1 MEPITLHPFDPT
13 IAVRFVAALTG
24 DISSDADMAAAIPE
38 SLSRDLE
45 RARQG
50 DEVASNRISLAF
62 ANIVAGQH
70 PTFFHDGFGLTTW
83 EARVD
88 RGIGML
94 MRPPSR
100 LFIDAG
106 LERRQVEA
114 MPIRLDLH
122 GGLMGGAW
130 IPPHLIDR
138 FRELLDARLERM
150 AKRLHESESDPFA
163 LLGLMDAAAS
173 YAAEHR
179 LGLYEAIGIV
189 GPYGEHRSDLRIVV
203 ADPKRLNAALRLRIH
218 TAITPPRKPGLF
230 SRLRGKSQTSA
241 NGHIPEDAQ

>member
-13 IAVRFVAALTG
+13 IAVHFVAALTG
-24 DISSDADMAAAIPE
+24 DISSDAAFARAVPD
-38 SLSRDLE
+38 SLSHDLE

-50 DEVASNRISLAF
+50 DEAASNRITLAF
-62 ANIVAGQH
+62 AHIVAGQH

-100 LFIDAG
+100 LFIEAG
-106 LERRQVEA
+106 LDRRQVDA

-130 IPPHLIDR
+130 IPPRLIDR

-150 AKRLHESESDPFA
+150 AKRLYEAESDPFA

-173 YAAEHR
+173 YAADHQ
-179 LGLYEAIGIV
+179 LGLFEAIGIV
-189 GPYGEHRSDLRIVV
+189 GPYGEHSSELRIVV
-203 ADPKRLNAALRLRIH
+203 ADPKRINPDLRLRIE
-218 TAITPPRKPGLF
+218 TAITPPKKPGLF

-241 NGHIPEDAQ
+241 NGHVPEEAV